1 MQLAHPA
8 VAAGVADHSDFPEGP
23 LRRLRR
29 TVDLSLSFVYGSPEE
44 ADAAAKRIRTVHERV
59 TGTVEGRPYRAN
71 DPELLLWVHATL
83 VDSTFEVYR
92 RFVGPIPELARRRYY
107 EETKPSARLLGM
119 TEEVIP
125 PDLEAFDTYLAGMLR
140 GEELRATP
148 QSRWLVSG
156 VLRPRVPPALRPAA
170 EVVRLITLELL
181 PPSIREM
188 FDLRVGRGSRLVT
201 AVAERSSRLL
211 LPLLPDRLRTFS
223 ASRV

>member
-1 MQLAHPA
+1 
-8 VAAGVADHSDFPEGP
+8 
-23 LRRLRR
+23 
-29 TVDLSLSFVYGSPEE
+29 
-44 ADAAAKRIRTVHERV
+44 
-59 TGTVEGRPYRAN
+59 
-71 DPELLLWVHATL
+71 
-83 VDSTFEVYR
+83 
-92 RFVGPIPELARRRYY
+92 
-107 EETKPSARLLGM
+107 M